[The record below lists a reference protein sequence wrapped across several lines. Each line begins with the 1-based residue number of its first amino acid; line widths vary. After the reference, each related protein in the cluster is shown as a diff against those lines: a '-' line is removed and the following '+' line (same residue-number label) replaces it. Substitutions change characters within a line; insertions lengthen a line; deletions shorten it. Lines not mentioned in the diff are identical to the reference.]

1 VAVAVH
7 LVAQAQ
13 VVQVEV
19 IVVATAVAVAAV
31 AEVVRKVQT
40 KVGLGFRHQLKSDIF
55 FYQNKIDILEII
67 TDHYLDA
74 TNAKLEEL
82 KVLHQHFSLAPH
94 CLDLSLG
101 SAEGIEESYLE
112 KVAELL
118 ETIES
123 EWFSDHICF
132 TKSGGRK
139 IGHLAPVPYTREALE
154 VFRRN
159 IKQVKSVIKT
169 PLILENITYM
179 VQFPS
184 SEMSE
189 SEFIKRLCDENDCG
203 ILLDVTNLYIN
214 SVNFQF
220 DWRKW
225 LDNMPLERVVQLHFV
240 GGHKQKNWLIDSHA
254 HQTPNEIWEVYR
266 EVCQRCNV
274 RAAILE
280 RDDNF
285 PKFTEIIEELETAR
299 SFSKSINSLKAIV

>member
-1 VAVAVH
+1 M
-7 LVAQAQ
+7 
-13 VVQVEV
+13 
-19 IVVATAVAVAAV
+19 
-31 AEVVRKVQT
+31 QT

-55 FYQNKIDILEII
+55 INQNKIDILEIT

-74 TNAKLEEL
+74 TKDKLEEL
-82 KVLHQHFSLAPH
+82 KVLHQYFQLAPH

-101 SAEGIEESYLE
+101 SAEGIEEDYLK

-118 ETIES
+118 EVIEPQ
-123 EWFSDHICF
+123 WFSDHICF

-139 IGHLAPVPYTREALE
+139 IGHLAPVPYTREALDI
-154 VFRRN
+154 FKRN
-159 IKQVKSVIKT
+159 INRVQSVIKT

-189 SEFIKRLCDENDCG
+189 SEFIKRLCYENDCG
-203 ILLDVTNLYIN
+203 LLLDVTNLYIN

-225 LDNMPLERVVQLHFV
+225 LDNLPLERVVQLHFV
-240 GGHKQKNWLIDSHA
+240 GGHQHKNWLIDSHA

-274 RAAILE
+274 QAAILE

-285 PKFTEIIEELETAR
+285 PPFTEIIKELEIAR
-299 SFSKSINSLKAIV
+299 SFSNTTNTLNAEL